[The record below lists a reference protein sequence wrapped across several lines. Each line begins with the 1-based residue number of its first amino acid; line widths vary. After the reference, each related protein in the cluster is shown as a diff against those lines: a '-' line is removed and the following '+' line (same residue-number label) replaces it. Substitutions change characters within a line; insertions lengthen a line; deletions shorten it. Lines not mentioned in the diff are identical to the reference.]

1 MSGTQ
6 VTKRKRSYKSRTR
19 TGCITCSY
27 PPDEYPTFLIR
38 SWSVRRVKCDEEHP
52 SCRKCVS
59 TGRKCDGYVVSRA
72 ASPSCYRDLSLN
84 LFKPGEEAG
93 AIEFF
98 LRVSIDQL
106 SGNSQ
111 PEFWRR
117 HIIQL
122 AHQDTG
128 TRHGLLALAHL
139 HRDFTNHKTQS
150 TRNQSALRHYNIAIQ
165 HHVTSMVEGP
175 QDAMQSGSFI
185 STAIIFICVELMQGH
200 IASAVSLLQRA
211 VTLIPATATRL
222 ISLHE
227 DLVGRLQIQAK
238 RLVSKDLWGPHD
250 SQHKKICHNPGSKR
264 KPDWKN
270 PYQNLSKDGAAL
282 CEEPSLWEKIQWA
295 CSITEVADGIEHA
308 TLSARERAA
317 ADVVRIRKL
326 LVTTFM
332 LADEVQSAQEEE
344 RAVLSDSLLPIYRA
358 IIALAERIM
367 GLSPL
372 EQNNTLPHTPCFTL
386 DMGIIGPL
394 YEVAWRCR
402 DPEIRRRIIDLLRR
416 SNRQEGLLRSSI
428 YARIV
433 ETIVDIEEGGLSP
446 VLKSGDIP
454 LCARMA
460 KPSLS
465 FDLTTSKLF
474 ISYRLLLASDLDTL
488 YCREITGID

>member
-1 MSGTQ
+1 MSETQ
-6 VTKRKRSYKSRTR
+6 ITKRKRPYKSRTR
-19 TGCITCSY
+19 TGCITCRY
-27 PPDEYPTFLIR
+27 VRAIKTQ
-38 SWSVRRVKCDEEHP
+38 VRRIKCDEERP
-52 SCRKCVS
+52 SCQKCSS
-59 TGRKCDGYVVSRA
+59 TGRKCDGYIVSRA
-72 ASPSCYRDLSLN
+72 ISPNSYRDLSLN

-93 AIEFF
+93 AIDFF
-98 LRVSIDQL
+98 LQVSIDQL

-111 PEFWRR
+111 SEFWHR
-117 HIIQL
+117 HILQL
-122 AHQDTG
+122 AHQDSG

-139 HRDFTNHKTQS
+139 HRDFINHETRS
-150 TRNQSALRHYNIAIQ
+150 TRNVSALKHYNIAIQ
-165 HHVTSMVEGP
+165 HHVTSMTEGV
-175 QDAMQSGSFI
+175 QDAMQLGSFI

-211 VTLIPATATRL
+211 VAMIPATPTRL

-227 DLVGRLQIQAK
+227 DLIGRLQIQAK
-238 RLVSKDLWGPHD
+238 RLISKDLWGPHD

-270 PYQNLSKDGAAL
+270 PYQSPLKGGAAL
-282 CEEPSLWEKIQWA
+282 CEGSSLQERIQWA
-295 CSITEVADGIEHA
+295 CSLTEVADDVEHA
-308 TLSARERAA
+308 PRCSRERAA

-326 LVTTFM
+326 LVTAFI
-332 LADEVQSAQEEE
+332 LADEVQSVQEDE
-344 RAVLSDSLLPIYRA
+344 RAVLSDFLLPIYRA
-358 IIALAERIM
+358 IITLAERNL

-372 EQNNTLPHTPCFTL
+372 EQSTTLPRAPCFTL

-394 YEVAWRCR
+394 YEIAWRCR

-446 VLKSGDIP
+446 VLKSSDIP
-454 LCARMA
+454 LYARMA